1 MTTTATGS
9 YDALWFATRAA
20 PAAWVYVL
28 EVQSSLADIE
38 AALADD
44 DWPTCV
50 EAASETL
57 HAVVYAR
64 LILAGYQGKC
74 PRDELALRVC
84 LGDVAEAAL
93 LRDLPTSFG
102 AGRAEAHAARETA
115 LRAAAGLEGDLPIR
129 MPVIRT
135 AKGFFPSIRI
145 GADIEALRTRLGLA
159 PIDWMT
165 WQL

>member
-1 MTTTATGS
+1 MTAQAPP

-28 EVQSSLADIE
+28 DVQSSIADIE
-38 AALADD
+38 AAEADE
-44 DWPTCV
+44 DWPTSV
-50 EAASETL
+50 EAASEAL
-57 HAVVYAR
+57 HGVFYAR
-64 LILAGYQGKC
+64 LVLAGYQGKC

-84 LGDVAEAAL
+84 LSDAPEAAA
-93 LRDLPTSFG
+93 LRELPDSFG
-102 AGRAEAHAARETA
+102 AGRDDAGRAAEAAR
-115 LRAAAGLEGDLPIR
+115 RAAAALESDLPITV
-129 MPVIRT
+129 PVIRT

-145 GADIEALRTRLGLA
+145 GADIEALRSRLGLA

>member
-1 MTTTATGS
+1 MTTATGS

-20 PAAWVYVL
+20 PAAWVFVL
-28 EVQSSLADIE
+28 DVQSSLADVE
-38 AALADD
+38 AAAADE

-50 EAASETL
+50 EAASEVL
-57 HAVVYAR
+57 HGVVYAR

-84 LGDVAEAAL
+84 LGDVPEAAL
-93 LRDLPTSFG
+93 LRELPAGFG
-102 AGRAEAHAARETA
+102 ADRETA
-115 LRAAAGLEGDLPIR
+115 EAAGETARRAAAELEADLPIR